1 MHVDYFFLKI
11 MENPDRNPG
20 CTSD

>member
-1 MHVDYFFLKI
+1 MWNIFFPKI

>member
-1 MHVDYFFLKI
+1 MWNIFFLKI